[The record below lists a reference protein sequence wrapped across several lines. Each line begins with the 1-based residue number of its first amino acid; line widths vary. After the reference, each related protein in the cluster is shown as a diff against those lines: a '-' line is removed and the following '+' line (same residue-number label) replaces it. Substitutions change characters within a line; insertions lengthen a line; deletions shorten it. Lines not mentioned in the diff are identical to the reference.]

1 MFFIWRERLVPSGR
15 TDGVKSRCTAG
26 AKITAKGRRRNL
38 EKPSRSPEKS
48 VTHMVQ
54 NRALLGHVTT
64 PRHVSILSF
73 PFATGNNDNRFG
85 LRTLFIHSA
94 PSRTTLPG
102 CFKVI
107 YGQKDGSLKHARP
120 PPCALPSPL
129 SKEVRRRSHHPC
141 HIQSLCMSPPPKKNA
156 NKLP

>member
-1 MFFIWRERLVPSGR
+1 MHSWGQ
-15 TDGVKSRCTAG
+15 DNC
-26 AKITAKGRRRNL
+26 KGEKAEL
-38 EKPSRSPEKS
+38 GKTFEKPGEICD
-48 VTHMVQ
+48 THGA

-73 PFATGNNDNRFG
+73 PFATGNNDSRVG

-107 YGQKDGSLKHARP
+107 YGQKDGSLRHA
-120 PPCALPSPL
+120 
-129 SKEVRRRSHHPC
+129 
-141 HIQSLCMSPPPKKNA
+141 
-156 NKLP
+156 